1 MALYALGDPHLSL
14 ASEKP
19 MDVFGGRWENY
30 VEKLRE
36 GLSVLREE
44 DVLVLCG
51 DLSWAMSLEEAA
63 ADFRFLD
70 AFPGRKLLVK
80 GNHDYWWNTASKMTA
95 FFEREGLRSFAL
107 LHNNCHFY
115 GELALCGTR
124 GWFYEEEGHGAE
136 HDKKIMNRELLRLEV
151 SLKAAGEREKLVF
164 LHYPPLYGAYRCEE
178 LLALLRLYGVK
189 RCFYGHIHGPGR
201 RLAVEG
207 EREGT
212 VFKLVSAD
220 HIDFKPWQ
228 IL

>member
-1 MALYALGDPHLSL
+1 
-14 ASEKP
+14 
-19 MDVFGGRWENY
+19 
-30 VEKLRE
+30 
-36 GLSVLREE
+36 
-44 DVLVLCG
+44 
-51 DLSWAMSLEEAA
+51 
-63 ADFRFLD
+63 
-70 AFPGRKLLVK
+70 
-80 GNHDYWWNTASKMTA
+80 
-95 FFEREGLRSFAL
+95 
-107 LHNNCHFY
+107 
-115 GELALCGTR
+115 
-124 GWFYEEEGHGAE
+124 
-136 HDKKIMNRELLRLEV
+136 MNRELLRLEA

-189 RCFYGHIHGPGR
+189 QCFYGHIHGPGR